1 MFFLIIIFIFI
12 FAVSN
17 REQKGVFNLLN
28 RHMIIFTYTIYMCLY
43 NFYIFV
49 FLYFVFFSIFLYFL
63 V

>member
-1 MFFLIIIFIFI
+1 MFFLIIIIIFI

-28 RHMIIFTYTIYMCLY
+28 HAFKM
-43 NFYIFV
+43 FV
-49 FLYFVFFSIFLYFL
+49 GIVYFFPYFSYKSDI